1 MGSPSSLIFTLKER
15 QGLALALRLEECG
28 VEFSAVTYTAQ
39 SVSYAPVCFE
49 EVSDSSSSLT
59 NGLAAFLLRVAAYFQ
74 GYLASFPRMAS
85 SYQQPA
91 MSQESLPESV
101 TVMDPALEGS
111 SEPLVK
117 VRMNRALR
125 RRMRWLIKRG
135 RVQRSGRLRV
145 CNAAAEAR
153 CNLTPGQMREYNIRV
168 NGLSRTVTYGLNR
181 GGHVQNKGTVL
192 SFGIALLC
200 NAILTPD

>member
-1 MGSPSSLIFTLKER
+1 M
-15 QGLALALRLEECG
+15 
-28 VEFSAVTYTAQ
+28 EFPAVTYAAR
-39 SVSYAPVCFE
+39 SVSYAPLCFE
-49 EVSDSSSSLT
+49 DESDSSSNLT
-59 NGLAAFLLRVAAYFQ
+59 GGLTAFLLRVAAYFQ
-74 GYLASFPRMAS
+74 GCLASLPRRVSAS
-85 SYQQPA
+85 QNTTVPQ
-91 MSQESLPESV
+91 SV

-111 SEPLVK
+111 SEPLIK

-145 CNAAAEAR
+145 CSVAAEAR

-168 NGLSRTVTYGLNR
+168 NGVARVLAYALNR
-181 GGHVQNKGTVL
+181 GGHLPNKGRVL
-192 SFGIALLC
+192 SLGTSLLC